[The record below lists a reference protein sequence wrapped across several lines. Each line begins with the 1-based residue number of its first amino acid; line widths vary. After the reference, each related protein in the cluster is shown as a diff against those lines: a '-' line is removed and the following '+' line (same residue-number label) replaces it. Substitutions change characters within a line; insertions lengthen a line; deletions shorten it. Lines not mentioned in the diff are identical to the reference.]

1 MAFLALFISLFL
13 QALPALQ
20 GEEYLV
26 KNFTV
31 EDGLPVNSV
40 NRILQDDHGYLWFS
54 TMDGLVRY
62 DGYEF
67 TIYNSANTKGL
78 YSNRIAGMLITR
90 SGELWLVHSD
100 GALTRKKGLNFQ
112 TFREANGDFP
122 GSARQIVETLNG
134 TLWVATTKGAAQF
147 SRETDSFLPRE
158 HSLLQAEILAITDA
172 PDGSVI
178 FAGENG
184 LIQFRNNRS
193 VQLLSEVEFPISPV
207 EIFEIEIFSDN
218 NLWVTGVGGAFIYS
232 LSEQEI
238 TYRFSPGEDIQV
250 WDVSPLSGS
259 HIVLSTSL
267 GFYGFDIT
275 SKNREKM
282 QPEFMASVIRKDL
295 VYRAFGNKPVLLTE
309 NKVFIDGH
317 QLAEEIPSIQS
328 AFMDREGSLWIS
340 TTYNGV
346 YQIQESSITN
356 ITPDDIPGFE
366 NIYPVIQTA
375 DGSFWAGSFHNGVFR
390 LSDNGVTNW
399 NVQNSNLPG
408 NFFRFLYEDSD
419 STIYA
424 GISTE
429 GLWRF
434 SQNVNEWERIEEVD
448 TITGG
453 DVTFQAMHRDRQ
465 GRLLFGTTGRMLMRE
480 KDAYSPF
487 TAANYEQGSALQNV
501 RVIRETADGSL
512 LLGTY
517 GNGLTI
523 LKEGVAKP
531 YTTQNS
537 DLTSDFI
544 RDIFVQSADTVWLA
558 NEDAGLTR
566 LILDDSMN
574 ISGVSNI
581 TSDAGLQN
589 SLHRIIPTEDG
600 RFWISSNGGILNV
613 SLDELNRYVDGKTSE
628 LNLFTFNEED
638 GMVNREA
645 NGGIHTAGV
654 LSTDQKIWFPNQKG
668 VTIIDVLKAR
678 TNQIFPNP
686 QPVIEEIIFVDTT
699 LVLGDS
705 SDISIPK
712 GVRNLRIKFSAP
724 NFSNPK
730 RMQFRYKL
738 EGVNPDWETGNLGR
752 EAVLTN
758 IAPGIH
764 QFDLIVY
771 RSGNSVQAARASISI
786 LIPYYFYETTWF
798 YGMMGLVGL
807 LLLFGG
813 IKYRTRILEQR
824 ELNLQERVDQ
834 QTEALKEAAEQK
846 SRFFSGITHELKTPL
861 SLIVSPLE
869 DILDNQQ
876 NVPDKTIRN
885 RLGLMHRSGQQ
896 LKNLVDQILDVT
908 KLNSDAIKLTHR
920 PVNITELTRQIIGQ
934 FQSKLEQEEIELVF
948 ESDPIGELIYL
959 DTNAWERIVINL
971 LSNAIR
977 FSSRGSTIYVKI
989 SSEKDRVSLSVKDE
1003 GIGIAKKGA
1012 KKVFEYLYQA
1022 EGAEAAEGTGIGL
1035 YLVKGLVEHMG
1046 GSIGL
1051 KSKKGEGAEF
1061 TVFLQKGF
1069 DHFEDTDTIIHEPDV
1084 LQDPPVYTESSSTKK
1099 SSNSN
1104 QKTKAEHIL
1113 IVEDNFD
1120 FRSYLQS
1127 VLAEHYEV
1135 ITAPEGSEALEIL
1148 KQDKADL
1155 VISDVMMPGMNG
1167 LEFVGKLRK
1176 KADYQHLPV
1185 IFLSAKN
1192 HEIDVETGLS
1202 TGADIYL
1209 TKPIQSKLLLS
1220 QVAAVL
1226 RREKILRSGQI
1237 NEIKTTESDLA
1248 NQIREIVYRQLANPT
1263 LNISMLG
1270 DALYMSRTTLYKEWN
1285 QISDTSLNDFIKQI
1299 RLNEAKVLLTEQGF
1313 SVQEAATAVGYS
1325 DANYFSTSF
1334 KKEFG
1339 VSPSEV

>member
-13 QALPALQ
+13 QALPSLQ

-40 NRILQDDHGYLWFS
+40 NRILQDDKGYLWFS

-67 TIYNSANTKGL
+67 TVYNSANTEGL

-90 SGELWLVHSD
+90 DDELWLVHSD
-100 GALTRKKGLNFQ
+100 GALTRKKGSNFQ

-134 TLWVATTKGAAQF
+134 TLWVATTEGTAQF
-147 SRETDSFLPRE
+147 RRETGSFLPRE
-158 HSLLQAEILAITDA
+158 HSLLQAEISAITDA

-178 FAGENG
+178 FVGENG

-193 VQLLSEVEFPISPV
+193 VQLLSEEEFPLSPV

-218 NLWVTGVGGAFIYS
+218 NLWVTGIGGAFIYS

-238 TYRFSPGEDIQV
+238 TYRFSPGEDTQV
-250 WDVSPLSGS
+250 WNVSPLSGS
-259 HIVLSTSL
+259 HLVLSTSQ
-267 GFYGFDIT
+267 GFYRVDIT
-275 SKNREKM
+275 SKNTEKM
-282 QPEFMASVIRKDL
+282 QPEFTASVIRKDL
-295 VYRAFGNKPVLLTE
+295 VYRAFGNRSVLLTE
-309 NKVFIDGH
+309 NKVIVDGH
-317 QLAEEIPSIQS
+317 PLAEEIPSIQS
-328 AFMDREGSLWIS
+328 AFVDREGSMWIS

-399 NVQNSNLPG
+399 NMQNSNLPA

-419 STIYA
+419 SALYA

-434 SQNVNEWERIEEVD
+434 SQKKNDWGKIEEVD
-448 TITGG
+448 TIAGG
-453 DVTFQAMHRDRQ
+453 IVTFQAMHRDGQ
-465 GRLLFGTTGRMLMRE
+465 SRLLFGTTGRMLMRE
-480 KDAYSPF
+480 KGTYSPF
-487 TAANYEQGSALQNV
+487 TAANNENGSALQNV
-501 RVIRETADGSL
+501 RVIREMADGSL

-537 DLTSDFI
+537 DLTSNFI

-566 LILDDSMN
+566 LILDNSMN

-581 TSDAGLQN
+581 TSDDGIQN
-589 SLHRIIPTEDG
+589 SLHRIIHTEDG
-600 RFWISSNGGILNV
+600 RLWISSNGGIIHT
-613 SLDELNRYVDGKTSE
+613 SLHELNRYADGETRE
-628 LNLFTFNEED
+628 LNLFTFNEKD

-654 LSTDQKIWFPNQKG
+654 LTADQKIWFPNQKG
-668 VTIIDVLKAR
+668 VTVVDVLKAGA
-678 TNQIFPNP
+678 NQSFPNP
-686 QPVIEEIIFVDTT
+686 QPVIEEIIFANTT
-699 LVLGDS
+699 LLVDGLT
-705 SDISIPK
+705 DISIPK
-712 GVRNLRIKFSAP
+712 GWRNLRIKFSAP
-724 NFSNPK
+724 NFSDPD

-738 EGVNPDWETGNLGR
+738 EGVNPDWENATQGR

-758 IAPGIH
+758 IPPGNH
-764 QFDLIVY
+764 EFQLMVY
-771 RSGNSVQAARASISI
+771 RTGSPEVTEAFLTIT
-786 LIPYYFYETTWF
+786 IPYFFYETNWF
-798 YGMMGLVGL
+798 YGLIGLGGLVL
-807 LLLFGG
+807 IFGG
-813 IKYRTRILEQR
+813 IKYRTRVLEQR
-824 ELNLQERVDQ
+824 EQKLQERVDE
-834 QTEALKEAAEQK
+834 QTIALKKAAEQK

-869 DILDNQQ
+869 DILEKEERI
-876 NVPDKTIRN
+876 PDHSTRN
-885 RLGLMHRSGQQ
+885 RLHLMHRSGRQ

-908 KLNSDAIKLTHR
+908 KLNSDAIKLTLK
-920 PVNITELTRQIIGQ
+920 PVNLPELTRQIIGQ
-934 FQSKLEQEEIELVF
+934 FQSKLEQEEIKLLF
-948 ESDPIGELIYL
+948 ESDPIDEWIFL
-959 DTNAWERIVINL
+959 DTSAWERIVINL

-977 FSSRGSTIYVKI
+977 FSPRNSTIYVNVQNRGDQVALQVKDQGMGI
-989 SSEKDRVSLSVKDE
+989 DEKDAEK
-1003 GIGIAKKGA
+1003 I
-1012 KKVFEYLYQA
+1012 FEYLYQA
-1022 EGAEAAEGTGIGL
+1022 ESANATGGTGIGL

-1051 KSKKGEGAEF
+1051 TSKIGEGAEF
-1061 TVFLQKGF
+1061 TVTLKKGNS
-1069 DHFEDTDTIIHEPDV
+1069 HFRNSDTVVHEPWTGKISLVKKASQNTGLSLYKEKKRTVETV
-1084 LQDPPVYTESSSTKK
+1084 LV
-1099 SSNSN
+1099 
-1104 QKTKAEHIL
+1104 
-1113 IVEDNFD
+1113 VEDNYD
-1120 FRSYLQS
+1120 YRNYLAS
-1127 VLAEHYEV
+1127 VLSEHYNV
-1135 ITAPEGSEALEIL
+1135 ITSSEGNEAFNIL
-1148 KQDKADL
+1148 REKEANL
-1155 VISDVMMPGMNG
+1155 VVSDVMMPGMNG

-1176 KADYQHLPV
+1176 QEEYRHLPV

-1237 NEIKTTESDLA
+1237 NEIKSSESELA
-1248 NQIREIVYRQLANPT
+1248 NQIREIVYRQLANPA

-1270 DALYMSRTTLYKEWN
+1270 DALFMSRTKLYKEWN
-1285 QISDTSLNDFIKQI
+1285 KISDISLNDFIKQI

-1313 SVQEAATAVGYS
+1313 SVQETATAVGYS

-1339 VSPSEV
+1339 MSPSEV